1 MKNMTKGPN
10 GIMLINYLRGETS
23 PEETNNIEQWINDNS
38 TNKKILLE
46 LARIYY
52 AQEIEER
59 ISSRDSLNAYNLV
72 KRRLDKRRHFESIKH
87 YLFAAACF
95 TGIII
100 MSIIFSSIYEASIRH
115 PNNRNERVTV
125 FSNPGMRSTFTL
137 PDGSIAYLNS
147 GSSLSY
153 PLHFTD
159 KDYERRIFLEGEGY
173 FKVKHNDRLPFIVSV
188 NHNNI
193 NIRATG
199 TEFNVQAYSKENNV
213 RVTLV
218 KGSIVLLMKKRNN
231 QNKYTQLVRPQRVSY
246 NLLNEKISIDSVD
259 AKNESAWREGRLV
272 FKNSPLPEMLEKLTH
287 FYNVK
292 FTVQDPIIYSY
303 SFTGDFNNRELSQI
317 LDYLKISSSM
327 DYKIQQATQDD
338 HDRMNYTNIV
348 LFKKKYS
355 HNISNKKNIMPMR
368 E

>member
-1 MKNMTKGPN
+1 MKNMIKEPN
-10 GIMLINYLRGETS
+10 GIMLISYLRGETS
-23 PEETNNIEQWINDNS
+23 PEETNNIEQWINNDH

-52 AQEIEER
+52 AQETEER

-72 KRRLDKRRHFESIKH
+72 KRRLDKRKNIQRVKHFF
-87 YLFAAACF
+87 FAAACL
-95 TGIII
+95 TGVIIS
-100 MSIIFSSIYEASIRH
+100 SIIFSYIYEASIRQ
-115 PNNRNERVTV
+115 PNNRSERVTV

-147 GSSLSY
+147 GSSLSF
-153 PLHFTD
+153 PLHFTN
-159 KDYERRIFLEGEGY
+159 KDYERRIFLQGEGY
-173 FKVKHNDRLPFIVSV
+173 FKVKHNDKLPFIVSV
-188 NHNNI
+188 NHDKI

-218 KGSIVLLMKKRNN
+218 NGSIVLLMKKRNN
-231 QNKYTQLVRPQRVSY
+231 QNKYTQLTKPQRVSY
-246 NLLNEKISIDSVD
+246 ELSNEKISIDSVD

-303 SFTGDFNNRELSQI
+303 SFTGNFNNRQLSQI

-338 HDRMNYTNIV
+338 RDHTNYTNIV
-348 LFKKKYS
+348 LFKKKYN
-355 HNISNKKNIMPMR
+355 HKISNKKNIMPMR